1 LKKIET
7 IGEGEIMDYA
17 NLKFEI
23 DDSLDRKKFVENIMN
38 VIEKWNN
45 LKHENDSLVI
55 SLDAPWGSGKSYLI
69 NMWKNWL
76 LSKENEDKKFRITY
90 YNAWEND
97 DNDNAFIPLVYKLQD
112 LEAYRENDN
121 IAENLKE
128 ISKSFLKSCGLA
140 LLKDAV
146 KKSIGE
152 STAEILCNGIDGA
165 GETDKIQDF
174 FSKYRKYINEKDKF
188 KEALKVLIPIDGKLI
203 IFIDELDRCRPTFA
217 IETLEI
223 IKHYFNQKN
232 IVFVFAIDLEQL
244 SYSISTMYGAGMDS
258 AGYLRRFFDFNI
270 RIPSG
275 NLYDYIKP
283 FYTSYYEN
291 VTNEGEFSEMLVNI
305 FSKLNLSLRD
315 IDKIFNNFTVFYLYY
330 EAHFNF
336 LPETRVVKVME
347 VYLYF
352 ITLKY
357 KFPDVYSLIINRDFI
372 AYDNAPK
379 NWYVLEHKYFVSE
392 NISTLLKRIQTG
404 ANHGPGS
411 DVISSFGLEDV
422 NCDYTTFSQH
432 IERTIE
438 MFV

>member
-1 LKKIET
+1 
-7 IGEGEIMDYA
+7 MDYS
-17 NLKFEI
+17 NLRFEK
-23 DDSLDRKKFVENIMN
+23 DDALDRKKFVENIMN
-38 VIEKWNN
+38 VIAKWNN
-45 LKHENDSLVI
+45 ARHENDSLVI

-76 LSKENEDKKFRITY
+76 LSEENADKRFCITY

-112 LEAYRENDN
+112 LEAYREEDD
-121 IAENLKE
+121 ISENLKE

-140 LLKDAV
+140 LLKDVV

-152 STAEILCNGIDGA
+152 STAEILCNGIDGVKDA
-165 GETDKIQDF
+165 DMIEDF
-174 FSKYRKYINEKDKF
+174 FSKYRKYNDEKVKF
-188 KEALKVLIPIDGKLI
+188 KEALKDLIPVDGKLI
-203 IFIDELDRCRPTFA
+203 IFIDELDRCRPTFS

-223 IKHYFNQKN
+223 IKHYFNQKD

-244 SYSISTMYGAGMDS
+244 SYSISTMYGVGMDS

-270 RIPSG
+270 RIPTG
-275 NLYDYIKP
+275 NLYNYMKP
-283 FYTSYYEN
+283 VFNANFQNLSSIGKFKDMVIN
-291 VTNEGEFSEMLVNI
+291 L

-315 IDKIFNNFTVFYLYY
+315 IDKIFINFNVFYLFYQP
-330 EAHFNF
+330 HFEH
-336 LPETRVVKVME
+336 LSADKEVEVME

-352 ITLKY
+352 MTLKY
-357 KFPDVYSLIINRDFI
+357 KFPGVYSLIINKEFI

-379 NWYVLEHKYFVSE
+379 NWDILEQKYFVSA
-392 NISTLLKRIQTG
+392 NITKLLKAIQTG
-404 ANHGPGS
+404 ANH
-411 DVISSFGLEDV
+411 DIKKEIITSFGLDSV
-422 NCDYTTFSQH
+422 NCDNTTFSQH